1 MNSRPGPLDHFHAV
15 ILAGGRGTRF
25 WPQSRVRRPK
35 QFLNVLGQESLLQQT
50 LARLRPAAPPQRTWI
65 LTNQSLR
72 KQVLRQL
79 PGVPRRQVIAEPVQ
93 RNTAPAIALA
103 AHLLEQQDP
112 DAVMGV
118 FPSDHV
124 IGKTATFHRVLRR
137 AAKAASQG
145 NLVVLGIEPKWP
157 ETGYGYIEFP
167 PGTLA
172 GSGTLHPVV
181 SFREKPRPAAARRY
195 LNAGNFYWN
204 SGIFLWQARTILR
217 QIERFLPATAD
228 ALSKLPPLDSRQFS
242 ASLRRHYPA
251 CDDISIDYGVLERAG
266 EMSGLPCPDFGWNDV
281 GSWEAVYQLLP
292 KDKRQNVLRS
302 RTQLL
307 SADGNYVDSNK
318 LVALVGVQDLIVVDT
333 PDALLI
339 VRRQDSQRVA
349 ELVKALE
356 AGGLTDLL

>member
-25 WPQSRVRRPK
+25 WPQSRARRPK

-50 LARLRPAAPPQRTWI
+50 LARLGPIAPPERTWI

-124 IGKTATFHRVLRR
+124 IAKTATFHRVLRR
-137 AAKAASQG
+137 AAKAALRG

-172 GSGTLHPVV
+172 GSGTLQPVV
-181 SFREKPRPAAARRY
+181 RFREKPRPAAARRY
-195 LNAGNFYWN
+195 LKAGNFFWN
-204 SGIFLWQARTILR
+204 SGMFLWQARTILR

-266 EMSGLPCPDFGWNDV
+266 EMAGLPCPDFGWNDV

-356 AGGLTDLL
+356 TGGLTDLL

>member
-1 MNSRPGPLDHFHAV
+1 MSSRPGPLDHFHVV

-25 WPQSRVRRPK
+25 WPQSRARRPK

-50 LARLRPAAPPQRTWI
+50 LARLRPVAPPQRTWI

-79 PGVPRRQVIAEPVQ
+79 PGVPARQVIAEPVQ

-124 IGKTATFHRVLRR
+124 IARTATFHRVLRR
-137 AAKAASQG
+137 GAKAARRG

-172 GSGTLHPVV
+172 GSGTVQPVV
-181 SFREKPRPAAARRY
+181 RFREKPRPAAARRY
-195 LNAGNFYWN
+195 LNAGNFFWN
-204 SGIFLWQARTILR
+204 SGMFLWQARTILR
-217 QIERFLPATAD
+217 QIERFLPATAN
-228 ALSKLPPLDSRQFS
+228 ALSKLPPLGSRQFS
-242 ASLRRHYPA
+242 ASLRRHYPS
-251 CDDISIDYGVLERAG
+251 CDNISIDYGVLERAS
-266 EMSGLPCPDFGWNDV
+266 EMAGLPCPDFGWNDV

-292 KDKRQNVLRS
+292 KDKRRNVLRS

-356 AGGLTDLL
+356 AGGLTDFL

>member
-1 MNSRPGPLDHFHAV
+1 MSSRPGPLDHFYTV

-25 WPQSRVRRPK
+25 WPQSRARRPK

-50 LARLRPAAPPQRTWI
+50 LARLRPIAPPQRTWI

-79 PGVPRRQVIAEPVQ
+79 PDVPPRQVIAEPVQ

-103 AHLLEQQDP
+103 AHLLQQQDP

-124 IGKTATFHRVLRR
+124 IGKPATFHRILRR
-137 AAKAASQG
+137 GAKAALG
-145 NLVVLGIEPKWP
+145 GHLVVLGIRPKWP

-167 PGTLA
+167 AGTSA
-172 GSGTLHPVV
+172 RSATPQPVV
-181 SFREKPRPAAARRY
+181 RFREKPRRAAARRY
-195 LNAGNFYWN
+195 LDAGNFYWN
-204 SGIFLWQARTILR
+204 SGMFLWQARTILR
-217 QIERFLPATAD
+217 EIERFLPATAD
-228 ALSKLPPLDSRQFS
+228 ALSQLRPLNSRQFS
-242 ASLRRHYPA
+242 ASLRRHYAA
-251 CDDISIDYGVLERAG
+251 CDNISIDYGVLERADK
-266 EMSGLPCPDFGWNDV
+266 MAGLPCPDFGWNDV

-292 KDKRQNVLRS
+292 KDKRRNVLRS
-302 RTQLL
+302 PVQLL
-307 SADGNYVDSNK
+307 SADGNYVESDK

-339 VRRQDSQRVA
+339 ARRQDSQKVA
-349 ELVKALE
+349 DLVKE
-356 AGGLTDLL
+356 FEVGGLTGLL